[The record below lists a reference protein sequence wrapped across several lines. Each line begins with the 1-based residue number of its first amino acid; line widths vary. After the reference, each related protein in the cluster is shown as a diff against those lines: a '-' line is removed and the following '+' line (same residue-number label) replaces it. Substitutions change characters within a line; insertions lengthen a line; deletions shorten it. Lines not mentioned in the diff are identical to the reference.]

1 MKTIAPLAPLL
12 LPLFSSLAAFITTA
26 EARVEVEVE
35 DIENVEL
42 LEMADYIKNVSGM
55 ELDPTSLISMLSS
68 GTRFIEEVEPDSDK
82 FYAILSA
89 GFDEIL
95 KPIPPKDA
103 VDRVRRGMG
112 LTTNIVHYI
121 SNSANQMHQ
130 RYFQDMVDAGLV
142 SVILDLVNQCNQTI
156 VDVVETEGHI
166 LPYKK
171 NRFHKTLG
179 GVEEGYLDDPVP
191 WFDILF
197 MVLLRAEMRGV
208 GKKKLYYIKR

>member
-1 MKTIAPLAPLL
+1 MKTIVPLAPLL
-12 LPLFSSLAAFITTA
+12 LPLFSSLTAFITTA
-26 EARVEVEVE
+26 EARVEVE
-35 DIENVEL
+35 DIDDVEL
-42 LEMADYIKNVSGM
+42 LEMAGYIKNVTGF
-55 ELDPTSLISMLSS
+55 ELDRTSLIAMLSS
-68 GTRFIEEVEPDSDK
+68 GTRSIEEVEPDSDK

-112 LTTNIVHYI
+112 LSTNIVHYI
-121 SNSANQMHQ
+121 SNSADQMHQ

-142 SVILDLVNQCNQTI
+142 SVILDLVNQCNQTM

-166 LPYKK
+166 LPYRK
-171 NRFHKTLG
+171 NLFHKSLG

-208 GKKKLYYIKR
+208 GKKKIFYNKR

>member
-26 EARVEVEVE
+26 EARVEVE
-35 DIENVEL
+35 DIDDVEL
-42 LEMADYIKNVSGM
+42 LEMADYIKNVTGF
-55 ELDPTSLISMLSS
+55 ELDPTSLIAMLSS
-68 GTRFIEEVEPDSDK
+68 GTRSIEEVEPDSDK
-82 FYAILSA
+82 FYTILST

-112 LTTNIVHYI
+112 LSTNIVHYI

-142 SVILDLVNQCNQTI
+142 SVILDLVNQCNQTM

-166 LPYKK
+166 LPYRK
-171 NRFHKTLG
+171 NRFHKSVLG

-208 GKKKLYYIKR
+208 GKKKIFYNKR

>member
-1 MKTIAPLAPLL
+1 MKVIAPLAPLL

-26 EARVEVEVE
+26 EARVEVE

-55 ELDPTSLISMLSS
+55 ELDPTSLIAMLSS

-142 SVILDLVNQCNQTI
+142 SVILDLANQCNQTI

-191 WFDILF
+191 WFDILY

-208 GKKKLYYIKR
+208 GKKKLVYIKR

>member
-1 MKTIAPLAPLL
+1 MKVIAPLAPLL
-12 LPLFSSLAAFITTA
+12 LPLFSSFAAFITTA
-26 EARVEVEVE
+26 EARVEVE

-55 ELDPTSLISMLSS
+55 ELDPTSLIAMLSS

-112 LTTNIVHYI
+112 LSTNIVHYI
-121 SNSANQMHQ
+121 SNSANQMHL

-142 SVILDLVNQCNQTI
+142 SVILDLVNQCNNQTI

-191 WFDILF
+191 WFDILY

-208 GKKKLYYIKR
+208 GKKKIYYIKR